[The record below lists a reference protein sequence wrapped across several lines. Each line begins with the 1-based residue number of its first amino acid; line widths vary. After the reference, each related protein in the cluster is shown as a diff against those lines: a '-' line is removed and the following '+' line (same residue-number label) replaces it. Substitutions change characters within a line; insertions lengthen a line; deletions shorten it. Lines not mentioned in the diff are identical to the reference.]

1 VPILLKF
8 EKAHGQ
14 SLSVGPFNAL
24 VFERETIRTQTGGPV
39 IAKHLSASW
48 SVSGEEFLRLDVEPH
63 VVVTWEG
70 FRGSPS
76 TTGQLH
82 CVDGV
87 AYIDRRMFAVVDRER
102 GDWYLKREGQ
112 HHRAFIVQAVA

>member
-8 EKAHGQ
+8 EKAHGP
-14 SLSVGPFNAL
+14 SISVGPFNAI
-24 VFERETIRTQTGGPV
+24 VFERETIRAQTGGPV
-39 IAKHLSASW
+39 IATHLPDCW
-48 SVSGEEFLRLDVEPH
+48 SVAGEEFLRLDVEPS

-82 CVDGV
+82 CIDGV

-102 GDWYLKREGQ
+102 GDWYLKREGR
-112 HHRAFIVQAVA
+112 HHRVLMLEPVT